1 MKKTAPLLFL
11 LLSFLGCRKEKSIES
26 GDKNPIFIGS
36 NCRISQVLIVDSL
49 TGIGFEAHN
58 AFFDAAG
65 KPTGTELYDSLSNS
79 IYFGSL
85 FTYRVDTAFVN
96 SGEYFVNDAAT
107 GRVKEF
113 KGLIDPSDPL
123 SDTVQIIFSYD
134 ASGYLVKKEYY
145 FFGLPVPLLRSTYT
159 YNSGNLTRAILEN
172 IFPSTEVFIDA
183 AVEYNT
189 SQPANGMMYIFP
201 DGFYTAQY
209 NLSFNFGKRPVNTLK
224 KVTTKL
230 YSSGVLTDSLVTN
243 YSNYKLSRDN
253 YVLELFAAGDFQDG
267 IGIIDGRTK
276 FNYYCK

>member
-1 MKKTAPLLFL
+1 MLLTL
-11 LLSFLGCRKEKSIES
+11 NACRKEKSIES

-36 NCRISQVLIVDSL
+36 NCRISQILSVDSL
-49 TGIGFEAHN
+49 TGIGFDAHN

-85 FTYRVDTAFVN
+85 FTYNADTAFVN

-113 KGLIDPSDPL
+113 KGLTDPSDPL

-134 ASGYLVKKEYY
+134 ASGYLVKKDYY
-145 FFGLPVPLLRSTYT
+145 FFGMSVPLLRSTYS
-159 YNSGNLTRAILEN
+159 YSSSNLTRALLEYV
-172 IFPSTEVFIDA
+172 FPTTEVFIDA

-267 IGIIDGRTK
+267 MGIIDGRTK
-276 FNYYCK
+276 FSYYCR

>member
-1 MKKTAPLLFL
+1 MKRITPFLFV
-11 LLSFLGCRKEKSIES
+11 LLSFYGCRKEKSIES

-36 NCRISQVLIVDSL
+36 NCRISQVLSVDSL
-49 TGIGFEAHN
+49 TGIGFDAHN

-85 FTYRVDTAFVN
+85 FTYSGDTAFVN
-96 SGEYFVNDAAT
+96 SGEYFLNDAAT

-113 KGLIDPSDPL
+113 KGLIDSSDPL

-145 FFGLPVPLLRSTYT
+145 FYGLPDPLLRSTYS
-159 YNSGNLTRAILEN
+159 YSSGNLTRALLEYV
-172 IFPSTEVFIDA
+172 FPSTEVFIDA
-183 AVEYNT
+183 AVEYNS
-189 SQPANGMMYIFP
+189 SQPANGMMYVFP
-201 DGFYTAQY
+201 DAFYTSQY

-267 IGIIDGRTK
+267 MGIIDGRTK
-276 FNYYCK
+276 FSYYCK

>member
-1 MKKTAPLLFL
+1 M
-11 LLSFLGCRKEKSIES
+11 
-26 GDKNPIFIGS
+26 NPIFIGN
-36 NCRISQVLIVDSL
+36 NCRISQVLSIDSL

-65 KPTGTELYDSLSNS
+65 KSTGTELYDSLSNS

-85 FTYRVDTAFVN
+85 FTYSADTAFVN
-96 SGEYFVNDAAT
+96 NGEYFVNDAST

-123 SDTVQIIFSYD
+123 SDTVQIIFSYN
-134 ASGYLVKKEYY
+134 AAGYLVQKEYY
-145 FFGLPVPLLRSTYT
+145 FFGIPVPLLRSTYT

-172 IFPSTEVFIDA
+172 LVPSAEVFIDA

-189 SQPANGMMYIFP
+189 SQPANEMMYIFP

-224 KVTTKL
+224 KVTTKF
-230 YSSGVLTDSLVTN
+230 YGSGVLTDSLVTN

-267 IGIIDGRTK
+267 IGILDGRTK
-276 FNYYCK
+276 FSYFCR

>member
-1 MKKTAPLLFL
+1 MKRITPFLFV
-11 LLSFLGCRKEKSIES
+11 LLSFYGCRKEKSIES

-36 NCRISQVLIVDSL
+36 NCRISQILSVDSL
-49 TGIGFEAHN
+49 TGIGFDAHN

-79 IYFGSL
+79 VYFGSL
-85 FTYRVDTAFVN
+85 FTYRGDTVFVTI
-96 SGEYFVNDAAT
+96 GEYFLNDAAT

-123 SDTVQIIFSYD
+123 SDTVQIVFSYD
-134 ASGYLVKKEYY
+134 ASGYLVKKEFY
-145 FFGLPVPLLRSTYT
+145 FYGMPVPLLRSTYS
-159 YNSGNLTRAILEN
+159 YSSGNLTRALLEYV
-172 IFPSTEVFIDA
+172 FPSTEVFLDA
-183 AVEYNT
+183 AVEYNS
-189 SQPANGMMYIFP
+189 SQPVNGMMYVFP

-209 NLSFNFGKRPVNTLK
+209 NLSFNFGKRPVNTIK

-230 YSSGVLTDSLVTN
+230 YSSGVITDSLVTN

-267 IGIIDGRTK
+267 MGIIDGRTK
-276 FNYYCK
+276 FSYYCK

>member
-1 MKKTAPLLFL
+1 MKRITLFLFVLLF
-11 LLSFLGCRKEKSIES
+11 FYGCRKEKSIES
-26 GDKNPIFIGS
+26 GDNNPIFIGS
-36 NCRISQVLIVDSL
+36 NCRISQVLSVDSL

-85 FTYRVDTAFVN
+85 FTYSADTAFVN

-123 SDTVQIIFSYD
+123 SDTVQIVFSYD
-134 ASGYLVKKEYY
+134 ASGYLVKKDYY
-145 FFGLPVPLLRSTYT
+145 FFGLTVPLLRSTYS
-159 YNSGNLTRAILEN
+159 YSNGNLTRALLEYV
-172 IFPSTEVFIDA
+172 FPSTEVFIDA
-183 AVEYNT
+183 AVEYNG
-189 SQPANGMMYIFP
+189 SQPANGMMYVFP
-201 DGFYTAQY
+201 DAFYTAQY

-230 YSSGVLTDSLVTN
+230 YSSGVITDSLVTN
-243 YSNYKLSRDN
+243 YLNYKLSRDN

-276 FNYYCK
+276 FSYYCK

>member
-1 MKKTAPLLFL
+1 MKKTAPFLFL
-11 LLSFLGCRKEKSIES
+11 FLTLNACRKEKSIES
-26 GDKNPIFIGS
+26 GDNNPIFIGS
-36 NCRISQVLIVDSL
+36 NCRISQVLSVDSL
-49 TGIGFEAHN
+49 TGIGFDAHN

-85 FTYRVDTAFVN
+85 FTYIADTAFVN
-96 SGEYFVNDAAT
+96 SDEYFVNDAAT

-123 SDTVQIIFSYD
+123 SDTVQIVFSYD
-134 ASGYLVKKEYY
+134 ASGYLVKKDYY
-145 FFGLPVPLLRSTYT
+145 FFGMPVPLLQSTYS
-159 YNSGNLTRAILEN
+159 YNSGNLTRALLEYV
-172 IFPSTEVFIDA
+172 FPTTEVFIDA
-183 AVEYNT
+183 AVEYNN
-189 SQPANGMMYIFP
+189 SQPANGMMYVFP

-230 YSSGVLTDSLVTN
+230 YSAGVLTDSLVTN

-267 IGIIDGRTK
+267 MGIIDGRTK
-276 FNYYCK
+276 FSYYCK